1 VHLATL
7 PRDAAAYG
15 RHHTDLPGA
24 EPLDLAAYPAPR
36 PLGPTPRT
44 IREHVGAR
52 ELGRFGSALRT
63 PAVAASIPATLA
75 RLRGPDNGDTPRAS
89 SARLIALRDVAQART
104 ERAANHAMAAVV
116 AAIVIW
122 IGIPV
127 ALATIAGQL

>member
-1 VHLATL
+1 VHLDTL

-24 EPLDLAAYPAPR
+24 EPLDLATYSVPR

-75 RLRGPDNGDTPRAS
+75 RLRGGDKGETPRAS
-89 SARLIALRDVAQART
+89 SPRLIALRDAAHGRT
-104 ERAANHAMAAVV
+104 ERAANRAMAAV
-116 AAIVIW
+116 AAALVIW